1 MAGGPSWLSAALAA
15 IMIIIACYCAGRLA
29 VARSWRRPTD
39 VDADA
44 LHTVM
49 GVAMA
54 GMLLPRLSPLPGA
67 AWEAVFGVTAGWFAW
82 RAIQRGSGLRGT
94 ARPGAGPGGTAPRR
108 WRSAHPVPHL
118 VESAA
123 MIYMFAA
130 LPSPVQGAMGGMG
143 RPDGSVLALAVV
155 LALFMVGYV
164 LWTADQLT
172 ALRSAAA
179 RTPRGQLASSPA
191 LAPGLAACAKIAM
204 GATMG
209 YMLLVML

>member
-1 MAGGPSWLSAALAA
+1 M
-15 IMIIIACYCAGRLA
+15 
-29 VARSWRRPTD
+29 
-39 VDADA
+39 

-54 GMLLPRLSPLPGA
+54 GMLLPRLNLLPNGV
-67 AWEAVFGVTAGWFAW
+67 WEAVFGVAAAWFGWQT
-82 RAIQRGSGLRGT
+82 IRGGIGPRGAAVRGTGTVRGT
-94 ARPGAGPGGTAPRR
+94 AAGG

-130 LPSPVQGAMGGMG
+130 VPGPGPGAMAGMG
-143 RPDGSVLALAVV
+143 RPAGSVLALAVV

-172 ALRSAAA
+172 ALRNPAAGNA
-179 RTPRGQLASSPA
+179 SGQAGGLAGGLA
-191 LAPGLAACAKIAM
+191 LAPGLAACSKIVM
-204 GATMG
+204 GVTMG